1 MNKFTRRAVV
11 RSRINSEYFAIKK
24 GQKMSYPDGEE
35 HDTIKITKEEK

>member
-1 MNKFTRRAVV
+1 MNKFVRRAVA
-11 RSRINSEYFAIKK
+11 RSRINSEYFTRKK